1 MHVVRLLGPFA
12 LLAALLTAPHPA
24 AAASLSPA
32 AASAW
37 QRDLDYMVKCI
48 EKYHPDAFHSIS
60 RAAFEQRVSLLRA
73 RIPNFDRAQAVL
85 GLASIIALVHDAHTG
100 FGLGTSPPVSFH
112 ALPIKVYQYSDGVFI
127 QSAAPEY
134 RSLVGAEILSVGG
147 VPIATV
153 LQRLLT
159 VVMVTNDWTFR
170 SQLAFQFKGEILHAL
185 GLSERDDA
193 ATLRVRGPAG
203 VSTVEIKT
211 IPHPFSVGYKPGPP
225 DGSDWVDAR
234 SGTAPL
240 YLRHLTKFYW
250 HEWLPAPRTL
260 YVQCNFILNA
270 PDESFT
276 EFFRKVFA
284 FADTTNVDKFV
295 LDLRFNGGG
304 DNT

>member
-193 ATLRVRGPAG
+193 ATLRVRGRPASAPSRLRRSRIPSASATSLG
-203 VSTVEIKT
+203 RRTAPIGSMPGPERHRSISGTSPNSTGT
-211 IPHPFSVGYKPGPP
+211 NGSPPRGRCTFSVT
-225 DGSDWVDAR
+225 S
-234 SGTAPL
+234 S
-240 YLRHLTKFYW
+240 
-250 HEWLPAPRTL
+250 
-260 YVQCNFILNA
+260 
-270 PDESFT
+270 
-276 EFFRKVFA
+276 
-284 FADTTNVDKFV
+284 
-295 LDLRFNGGG
+295 
-304 DNT
+304 